1 MVTHELLFDYGF
13 LNNAGKE
20 KFGHMSVEERK
31 KLRNDESFVFS
42 PSDFTDGEKMYFQT
56 DINNPSYEPEFS
68 GYPASNRR
76 YRLVHQDYQLSVE
89 ESYYWI
95 LGQIMHDHG
104 FSAKDLVKISD
115 VFSAS
120 ELSSYWGVSAQR
132 LSIQQDRAAQYLR
145 FIADMT
151 KTMFQLIR
159 DLNIVDEKLGYYN
172 QTYDEDPNVAQDGEI
187 VLKGQYADL
196 VEGGPKN
203 PSSIFGMAQNFN
215 FVTLPTIFFQT
226 RVPGKT
232 LEEIKKNIHP
242 FVQKQKFG
250 NKTFKDV
257 LERKLSQYY
266 SWKYRTHGQLKTYRK
281 LYKSYLKQHYNN
293 IKLYMQWVKPYLK
306 NIKSLSPNR
315 NLQDSPE
322 IVGAFE
328 NQLIEIEYL
337 AVHPIG
343 TANSVILVNFGFRT
357 FPHMEYVPNSQER
370 RSVMMG
376 KLEMNLKSYAWT
388 KEQIENYRKMKDEE
402 DMELLKDIDM
412 GIHEAMDSM
421 KDDIMHYLGEKDKGD
436 EPEAPVHGYEGPKYK
451 IDRKSGKVVKI
462 KTEAMQQKA
471 NQDNVL
477 SPFVE
482 VVKGFGL
489 FAEPFKFS
497 IPKKSVAKGASKKD
511 MEAAKKHSKQK
522 CYLLSRFYKKSH
534 NHISW

>member
-13 LNNAGKE
+13 LNSAGKA
-20 KFGHMSVEERK
+20 KFGHMSVQERK
-31 KLRNDESFVFS
+31 KLRKDESFVFDAKDFS
-42 PSDFTDGEKMYFQT
+42 DPEFMHFQSDF
-56 DINNPSYEPEFS
+56 NNAGYKPEFS
-68 GYPASNRR
+68 GYPKSLRN
-76 YRLVHQDYQLSVE
+76 YRLVHQNYQLSVE

-95 LGQIMHDHG
+95 LGQMMHDHG
-104 FSAKDLVKISD
+104 FNAKDMIKISD

-120 ELSSYWGVSAQR
+120 ELSTYWGVSAQR

-145 FIADMT
+145 FIAEMT

-159 DLNIVDEKLGYYN
+159 DLNIVDEKLGYYK
-172 QTYDEDPNVAQDGEI
+172 QTFGDDPNTAQDGEI

-203 PSSIFGMAQNFN
+203 PASIFGMAQNFN
-215 FVTLPTIFFQT
+215 FVTLPSLFFQT

-232 LEEIKKNIHP
+232 LEEVKKNIHP
-242 FVQKQKFG
+242 FMQKQKFG

-257 LERKLSQYY
+257 LERKLSEYY
-266 SWKYRTHGQLKTYRK
+266 SWKFRTYDQLKTYRK

-306 NIKSLSPNR
+306 NIKTLTPNSSLSK
-315 NLQDSPE
+315 SPE
-322 IVGAFE
+322 LVSAFE

-337 AVHPIG
+337 GVRPIG
-343 TANSVILVNFGFRT
+343 TANSVVLVNFSFRT

-388 KEQIENYRKMKDEE
+388 KEQIENYVKMKEEE

-421 KDDIMHYLGEKDKGD
+421 KADIMHYLDEKED
-436 EPEAPVHGYEGPKYK
+436 EPDPVVPGYTGPKYK
-451 IDRKSGKVVKI
+451 IDKRTGKVVKI
-462 KTEAMQQKA
+462 KQQDMQKKVS
-471 NQDNVL
+471 NDSVL
-477 SPFVE
+477 SPFTE

-489 FAEPFKFS
+489 FVEPFKFRVAS
-497 IPKKSVAKGASKKD
+497 TPKTRGPNKGDFAK
-511 MEAAKKHSKQK
+511 AKKHSMQK

-534 NHISW
+534 GHISW